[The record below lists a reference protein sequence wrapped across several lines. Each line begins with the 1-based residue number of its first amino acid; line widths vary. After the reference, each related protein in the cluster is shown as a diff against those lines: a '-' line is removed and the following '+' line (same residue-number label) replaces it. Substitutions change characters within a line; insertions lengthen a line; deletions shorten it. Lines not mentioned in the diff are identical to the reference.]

1 MENIEKNNDAID
13 NFLSQPEEVC
23 DTETGVCYINNP
35 DGLIERRLIEK
46 KLVVKDGRE
55 LLKEEMLVS
64 NSNKTYL
71 R

>member
-23 DTETGVCYINNP
+23 DTETWVCYISNP

>member
-23 DTETGVCYINNP
+23 DTETGFCYINNP